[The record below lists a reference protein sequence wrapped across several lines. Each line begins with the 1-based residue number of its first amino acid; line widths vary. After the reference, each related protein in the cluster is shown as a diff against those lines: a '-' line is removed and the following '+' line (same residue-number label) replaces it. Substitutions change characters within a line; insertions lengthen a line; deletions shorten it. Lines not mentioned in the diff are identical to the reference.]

1 VGKYVKILGFP
12 ILGFILWRTDLDA
25 LGRVLETC
33 RPEYIAASLCVT
45 AIAIIVKALRW
56 NLMLRDQGYSYPW
69 LNAIIVYFS
78 GIFIG
83 IATPGRLGEL
93 SRVLYVKRD
102 IKISAGMCLSSV
114 VLDRLLDLYLLM
126 LVGFAAC
133 FRFDIAGKASPL
145 FLALLGILAIAPL
158 LLLSPRISRFFI
170 HRMLGRAARKK
181 FVKVLSDGVDD
192 FFSGVE
198 KLLSWRLVL
207 SVLLTLVAY
216 VFFFYAGL
224 LLVRSLGIPIDF
236 MNTTLILGLAN
247 LLSLVPV
254 TVAGVGT
261 RDAVF
266 IFTFASLALTEAQAL
281 GFSALVLAVFYLGSG
296 LLGLG
301 CFFVYR
307 SPETDGN
314 DRRNP

>member
-1 VGKYVKILGFP
+1 MGKYIKILGFP
-12 ILGFILWRTDLDA
+12 ILGLILWRTDLGE
-25 LGRVLETC
+25 LGRILETC
-33 RPEYIAASLCVT
+33 RPEYLAVSLGVT
-45 AIAIIVKALRW
+45 ATAIIVKALRW
-56 NLMLRDQGYSYPW
+56 NLMLRYQGFSYPW

-102 IKISAGMCLSSV
+102 IDITAGMCLSSV
-114 VLDRLLDLYLLM
+114 VFDRLLDLYLLM
-126 LVGFAAC
+126 VVGFAAC
-133 FRFDIAGKASPL
+133 FRFDIAGRASPL
-145 FLALLGILAIAPL
+145 FLAFLGILAIAPL
-158 LLLSPRISRFFI
+158 LLLSPRISRFFVR
-170 HRMLGRAARKK
+170 RMLGRAARKK
-181 FVKVLSDGVDD
+181 FVKVLSDGVED

-198 KLLSWRLVL
+198 KLLSWRLGL

-216 VFFFYAGL
+216 AFFFYAGY
-224 LLVRSLGIPIDF
+224 LLVKSLGIPIGLTD
-236 MNTTLILGLAN
+236 TTLVLGLAN
-247 LLSLVPV
+247 LLSLVPI

-266 IFTFASLALTEAQAL
+266 IFAFSSLALAEAQAL

-301 CFFVYR
+301 CFVFYR
-307 SPETDGN
+307 S
-314 DRRNP
+314 